1 MHKIEC
7 IKSRNCERTISGGP
21 TSILR
26 IAVLFRLF
34 DIKKADHKFE
44 DESNSPYCGPK
55 STRVLTVR
63 FHMTAEVNGVSDR
76 SWWVIEWGEEVA
88 TCHKTTRNL

>member
-44 DESNSPYCGPK
+44 DVSNSP
-55 STRVLTVR
+55 
-63 FHMTAEVNGVSDR
+63 
-76 SWWVIEWGEEVA
+76 
-88 TCHKTTRNL
+88 